1 MQLMPAAASF
11 LYELHLAVLHG
22 LHHQMPV
29 CLTTI
34 NFMSLPLIKFLWKF
48 WISGPKIFKV

>member
-34 NFMSLPLIKFLWKF
+34 NFMSLPLIKFL
-48 WISGPKIFKV
+48 